1 MQEAID
7 KKYMTLSIPL
17 FPLNVVLFPGG
28 PLPLRIFEPRYLDMV
43 SDCLRN
49 NTGIGVILIRNGNE
63 VGDVAETHTVGTLCK
78 ISYWNRRQD
87 GLLGI
92 TLTGEQRFRI
102 RSQKIQ
108 NDKLIRA
115 EVELLEPM
123 PMLAMNE
130 KDQILVSML
139 QSIVPQLEPPFTTM
153 PVQYDDLDWV
163 SSRLV
168 ELLPFPLAV
177 KQSLLELDELSQR
190 VGKLHNLLHEL
201 NNSQ

>member
-7 KKYMTLSIPL
+7 KKYMTLNIPL

-28 PLPLRIFEPRYLDMV
+28 PLPLRIFEPRYIDMV
-43 SDCLRN
+43 SDCLKK
-49 NTGIGVILIRNGNE
+49 NTGIGVVLISNGKE
-63 VGDVAETHTVGTLCK
+63 VDDAAETHSVGTLCE

-92 TLTGEQRFRI
+92 TLTGAQRFRI
-102 RSQKIQ
+102 LSRQVQ

-123 PMLAMNE
+123 PVLQMSAQHQHLAH
-130 KDQILVSML
+130 ML
-139 QSIVPQLEPPFTTM
+139 QKIISQLDPPFTTM

-163 SSRLV
+163 TARLI
-168 ELLPFPLAV
+168 ELLPFPLAI
-177 KQSLLELDELSQR
+177 KQSLLEEDVPEQR
-190 VGKLHNLLHEL
+190 IAKLLNLLHDIDK
-201 NNSQ
+201 S

>member
-7 KKYMTLSIPL
+7 NKYMTVNIPL

-49 NTGIGVILIRNGNE
+49 NTGVGVVLIRNGKE
-63 VGDVAETHTVGTLCK
+63 VDDAAETHMIGTLCT

-102 RSQKIQ
+102 CSRQIQ
-108 NDKLIRA
+108 SDKLIRA
-115 EVELLEPM
+115 EVELLDPM
-123 PMLAMNE
+123 PALQVTEQYQHLA
-130 KDQILVSML
+130 SML
-139 QSIVPQLEPPFTTM
+139 KKILPQLDPPFTTM
-153 PVQYDDLDWV
+153 SVQFDDLEWV
-163 SSRLV
+163 TSRLI
-168 ELLPFPLAV
+168 ELLPFPLSV
-177 KQSLLELDELSQR
+177 KQDLLELDDPEQR
-190 VGKLHNLLHEL
+190 VSTLHSLLL
-201 NNSQ
+201 NIDGI

>member
-7 KKYMTLSIPL
+7 NKYMTLNIPL

-43 SDCLRN
+43 SDCLRK
-49 NTGIGVILIRNGNE
+49 NTGIGVVLIRNGKE
-63 VGDVAETHTVGTLCK
+63 VDDAAETYTVGTLCN

-102 RSQKIQ
+102 CSRQVQ
-108 NDKLIRA
+108 HDKLIRA

-123 PMLAMNE
+123 PMLPMSD
-130 KDQILVSML
+130 KYQPLISML
-139 QSIVPQLEPPFTTM
+139 QKILPQLDPPFTTM
-153 PVQYDDLDWV
+153 PVQFDDLEWV
-163 SSRLV
+163 TSRLI

-177 KQSLLELDELSQR
+177 KQSLLELDEPEQR
-190 VGKLHNLLHEL
+190 IAKLHNLLHDVGEI
-201 NNSQ
+201 

>member
-7 KKYMTLSIPL
+7 KKYMTLNIPL

-43 SDCLRN
+43 SDCLKSS
-49 NTGIGVILIRNGNE
+49 TGIGVVLIRHGKE
-63 VGDVAETHTVGTLCK
+63 VDDAAETHEVGTLCK

-92 TLTGEQRFRI
+92 TLTGEQRFYIHSR
-102 RSQKIQ
+102 QVQ
-108 NDKLIRA
+108 TDKLIRA

-123 PMLAMNE
+123 RVLQMSD
-130 KDQILVSML
+130 KYQHLVRML
-139 QSIVPQLEPPFTTM
+139 QKILPQLDPPFTTM

-163 SSRLV
+163 TSRLV

-177 KQSLLELDELSQR
+177 KQGLLEEDEPEQRVAKLHSLLHDFDEI
-190 VGKLHNLLHEL
+190 
-201 NNSQ
+201 

>member
-7 KKYMTLSIPL
+7 KKYMTLNIPL

-28 PLPLRIFEPRYLDMV
+28 PLPLRVFEPRYLDMV

-49 NTGIGVILIRNGNE
+49 NTGIGVVLIRNGKE
-63 VGDVAETHTVGTLCK
+63 VGDAAETHDVGTLCT

-92 TLTGEQRFRI
+92 TLKGEQRFRI
-102 RSQKIQ
+102 HSQQVQ

-115 EVELLEPM
+115 EVELLESMPHM
-123 PMLAMNE
+123 PMQE
-130 KDQILVSML
+130 KDQLLVRTL
-139 QSIVPQLEPPFTTM
+139 QKIIGQLEPPFTTM
-153 PVQYDDLDWV
+153 PVQYDNLDWV

-177 KQSLLELDELSQR
+177 KQTLLEQDALEQRVDKLHSLLQDLED
-190 VGKLHNLLHEL
+190 K
-201 NNSQ
+201 

>member
-7 KKYMTLSIPL
+7 KKYMPLNIPL

-28 PLPLRIFEPRYLDMV
+28 PLPLRVFEPRYLDMV

-49 NTGIGVILIRNGNE
+49 NTGVGVVLIRNGKE
-63 VGDVAETHTVGTLCK
+63 VGDAAETHEVGTLCM

-102 RSQKIQ
+102 LSQQVQ

-115 EVELLEPM
+115 KVELLEPM
-123 PMLAMNE
+123 PTMPMNE
-130 KDQILVSML
+130 KDQRLVRIL
-139 QSIVPQLEPPFTTM
+139 QKIITQLDPPFTTM
-153 PVQYDDLDWV
+153 PVRYDDMDWV
-163 SSRLV
+163 TSRLV
-168 ELLPFPLAV
+168 ELLPFPLVV
-177 KQSLLELDELSQR
+177 KQSLLEQDALEQR
-190 VGKLHNLLHEL
+190 VDKLHGLLHDMNE
-201 NNSQ
+201 N